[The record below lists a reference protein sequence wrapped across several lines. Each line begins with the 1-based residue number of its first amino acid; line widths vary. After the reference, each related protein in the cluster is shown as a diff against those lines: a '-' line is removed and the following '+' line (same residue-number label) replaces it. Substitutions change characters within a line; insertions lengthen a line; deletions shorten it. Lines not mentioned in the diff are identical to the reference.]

1 MARRAGVEE
10 RIAAAEA
17 LRHAEPSPELTKRL
31 RAGLADRSSL
41 VVAATAR
48 AAREHRLPGL
58 EPELLAALDRAYDD
72 PPEEADP
79 QCHAKLALLEALDAL
94 GHDDGEPFLR
104 AARHIQLEPVW
115 GGVQDSAPR
124 VRMWAVNALARIG
137 HLDLFR
143 VVADLLA
150 DPSHEVRGAA
160 ARLAGELGGERAVLL
175 LRLRLRVPDEEPEN
189 LGDYAAGLLAAD
201 GQRALPLITPLLDD
215 RDPARAA
222 GAALALGG
230 SRLAEALAPLVGVL
244 DRPLLDDEV
253 RRAVVTAIALLRS
266 EASAE
271 ALLHLL
277 AEGRPEEARTA
288 AENFHLYRDRSALVA
303 RAQESVRRNR
313 KLAEVLAKAL
323 AG

>member
-17 LRHAEPSPELTKRL
+17 LRHAPAAPELAKRV
-31 RAGLADRSSL
+31 RTGLADRSSL
-41 VVAATAR
+41 VVAAVAKV
-48 AAREHRLPGL
+48 ARELRLQEL
-58 EPELLAALDRAYDD
+58 EPELLAALDRAYGD

-94 GHDDGEPFLR
+94 GHDDGETFLR
-104 AARHIQLEPVW
+104 AVRHVQMEPVW
-115 GGVQDSAPR
+115 GGRQDSAPR
-124 VRMWAVNALARIG
+124 VRIWAVNALARIG

-143 VVADLLA
+143 AVADLLA

-175 LRLRLRVPDEEPEN
+175 LRLRLQVVDEEPEN

-201 GQRALPLITPLLDD
+201 GLRALPLVVPLLGG
-215 RDPARAA
+215 RNPAHAA

-230 SRLAEALAPLVGVL
+230 SRLAEALAPLLAAL

-253 RRAVVTAIALLRS
+253 RRTVVTAIALLRS

-288 AENFHLYRDRSALVA
+288 AENFHLYRDRPMLVA
-303 RAQESVRRNR
+303 RAQEAVRRDR
-313 KLAEVLAKAL
+313 RLADALAKAL

>member
-17 LRHAEPSPELTKRL
+17 LRHAEPSLELAKRL
-31 RAGLADRSSL
+31 RSGLADRSSL
-41 VVAATAR
+41 VVAATAKAVR
-48 AAREHRLPGL
+48 DHRPDGL
-58 EPELLAALDRAYDD
+58 ESDLLAALDRSYGE
-72 PPEEADP
+72 PPQEVDP

-115 GGVQDSAPR
+115 GPMQDSAPR

-137 HLDLFR
+137 HIDLFR

-175 LRLRLRVPDEEPEN
+175 LRLRLRLVDEEPEN

-201 GQRALPLITPLLDD
+201 GVPLLED
-215 RDPARAA
+215 RDPSRAA

-230 SRLAEALAPLVGVL
+230 SRLAEALAPLVAVL
-244 DRPLLDDEV
+244 ERPLLDDEV

-266 EASAE
+266 EAAAD

-288 AENFHLYRDRSALVA
+288 AENFHLYRDRPALVE
-303 RAQESVRRNR
+303 RAQEAVRRNR